1 MYKDSKKQGGNI
13 LIETIVGLSIVLIAM
28 TGIISLVTR
37 AFSLNSDV
45 SARFVAANL
54 ATEGI
59 ELTKYYLG
67 ANWDAVTPGVYEFT
81 YTCDTFSPLCAI
93 NLGTDLSIRSTR
105 PLTVDANGM
114 YSYDAGTPTQY
125 LRSVVIDWSGG
136 SVEVASIVSW
146 KFKGEKNEIQFSNK
160 FFRWHQ

>member
-1 MYKDSKKQGGNI
+1 MQQDSKRRSGNI

-28 TGIISLVTR
+28 IGIISLVTR

-59 ELTKYYLG
+59 ELTKYYLDQ
-67 ANWDAVTPGVYEFT
+67 NWDAVTPGVYEFT
-81 YTCDTFSPLCAI
+81 YKCDAFSPLCAI
-93 NLGTDLSIRSTR
+93 NLGTDLSLRSTR
-105 PLTVDANGM
+105 PLNVDVNGM
-114 YSYDAGTPTQY
+114 YSYDGGAPTQY

-136 SVEVASIVSW
+136 SVEVASVVTW
-146 KFKGEKNEIQFSNK
+146 TFKGQKNEIQLSDK